1 MNRIENLTDL
11 RLEIKRL
18 QVVKAS
24 QEEAITNDIRAIEEA
39 LKPANLVSNAVSS
52 IFRRKGDEAGLLKS
66 GVNFGVYFLIEKVLL
81 RRSSGLVR
89 NLVSFIA
96 SNVATNMVAKNS
108 GTIMEKLKEV
118 AGNILKKKPKDEYFD
133 STYQEREIYNNE
145 Y

>member
-1 MNRIENLTDL
+1 
-11 RLEIKRL
+11 
-18 QVVKAS
+18 
-24 QEEAITNDIRAIEEA
+24 
-39 LKPANLVSNAVSS
+39 
-52 IFRRKGDEAGLLKS
+52 
-66 GVNFGVYFLIEKVLL
+66 VNFGVSFLIEKVLL

-96 SNVATNMVAKNS
+96 SNVATNLVAKNS